1 MNLQRE
7 TAADHSAIRTVVV
20 DAFDQTDEADLVEA
34 LRAGGDLAISLV
46 AMDGD
51 AVRGH
56 ISLSVLKSPDATL
69 ALAPVSVAKSCQGRG
84 IGSMLIREALIQA
97 RTIGFK
103 MIFVLGDPDYYCRFG
118 FSVETAVDFPCDY
131 AGPHFMALQLTEQSV
146 EVARVEYAQ
155 AFSNL

>member
-7 TAADHSAIRTVVV
+7 TAADHSAIRIVVV
-20 DAFDQTDEADLVEA
+20 NAFNQTDEADLVEA

-46 AMDGD
+46 AKNGD

-56 ISLSVLKSPDATL
+56 IGLSVLMSPDASL

-84 IGSMLIREALIQA
+84 IGSMLIREAVDQA
-97 RTIGFK
+97 RTMGFK
-103 MIFVLGDPDYYCRFG
+103 MIFVLGDPEYYSQFG
-118 FSVETAVDFPCDY
+118 FSADIATDFPCDY
-131 AGPHFMALQLTEQSV
+131 AGPHFMALQLTEHSV

-155 AFSNL
+155 AFSKL